1 MFRLDYFGLFLY
13 LYKVDFKNSA
23 TKYYLGLIWWAME
36 PLLYVLVFYFVFS
49 QLRGKDGSYIYAL
62 LLGIVVWRWIQGSI
76 IVSSR
81 SLVRNKNIISSFNV
95 NLLLFPIVDLAV
107 VATKFLI
114 LLSCLLIFFQFKGVL
129 VFHSFGKWVLL
140 LSAAVL
146 LIIFL
151 SFFFCFLVPFI
162 PDVQLILS
170 NSMMLLMF
178 LSGVIVPADLL
189 PIGEYEI
196 LSYNPFIYVI
206 VGFKAVL
213 LGIGSFPR
221 VELITIIFLSFLGCA
236 VSGTVLHKANGT
248 ITKRSVV

>member
-23 TKYYLGLIWWAME
+23 TKYYLGLVWWLLE

-49 QLRGKDGSYIYAL
+49 QLRGGDGLYIYAL

-76 IVSSR
+76 IASSR
-81 SLVRNKNIISSFNV
+81 ALIRNKNIISSFNV
-95 NLLLFPIVDLAV
+95 NLLLFPLVDLAV
-107 VATKFLI
+107 VTTKFLI
-114 LLSCLLIFFQFKGVL
+114 LLFCLLVFFKFEGAL
-129 VFHSFGKWVLL
+129 VYRSLDNWVLL
-140 LSAAVL
+140 LPAIVL
-146 LIIFL
+146 LVTFL

-178 LSGVIVPADLL
+178 LSGVIVPAELL
-189 PIGEYEI
+189 PTGEYEI

-206 VGFKAVL
+206 AGFKFVL

-221 VELITIIFLSFLGCA
+221 VELITITLLSFVGC
-236 VSGTVLHKANGT
+236 VFSGAVLHRANGT